1 MNINDSSFAI
11 VHDWFQKNSFGG
23 AEKVTFIID
32 KFLTEKYKAPDLF
45 ALVSNI
51 NSSKINNL
59 NYRKIHTSLIGK
71 LPLGNQYVQNYL
83 PFLPF
88 AIEQIDLRKYDFII
102 SSSHAFSKGVLTSPD
117 QIHLSYVHTPMRYAW
132 DQMNTYIKQSSL
144 SKLGCEVPIRF
155 ILYKLREWD
164 FYSSQRVDYLISNSN
179 FTAKRIKKYW
189 GLDSEVI
196 NPPVEIKRFKHNKN
210 RGDFY
215 LSVNRLVPNK
225 RIDLLIK
232 AFNKLKLPLVIIG
245 DGPERNKLKKM
256 AKPNISLL
264 SKTPDSVV
272 EDYMSRCRAFIYAGI
287 EDFGIAP
294 VEALASGAPV
304 IAYGKGGILDTI
316 NCLNKSEENK
326 IPTGIIFNK
335 QTSED
340 IFDTVDWFEDNK
352 IWKKFNSENL
362 NCYSYKFSPENFI
375 AKFES
380 SLNNAWNNF
389 KKKR

>member
-1 MNINDSSFAI
+1 MNIKDASFAI

-32 KFLTEKYKAPDLF
+32 KFLTEKYKTPELF

-51 NSSKINNL
+51 NSSKKNSF
-59 NYRKIHTSLIGK
+59 NYRKIHTSLIEK
-71 LPLGNQYVQNYL
+71 LPLANQYVQNYL

-88 AIEQIDLRKYDFII
+88 AIEQIDLREYDFII

-132 DQMNTYIKQSSL
+132 DQMNTYIKRSTL
-144 SKLGCEVPIRF
+144 SKLGFEMPIRF
-155 ILYKLREWD
+155 LLYKLRQWD
-164 FYSSQRVDYLISNSN
+164 FYSSQRIDYLISNSN

-232 AFNKLKLPLVIIG
+232 AFNKSKLPLVIIG
-245 DGPERNKLKKM
+245 DGPERKKLKQM
-256 AKPNISLL
+256 ANPNISLL

-304 IAYGKGGILDTI
+304 IAYGKGGILDTV
-316 NCLNKSEENK
+316 NCIRKSEDNK
-326 IPTGIIFNK
+326 IPTGIIFNN

-362 NCYSYKFSPENFI
+362 NHYSYKFSPENFKS
-375 AKFES
+375 KFES
-380 SLNNAWNNF
+380 SLNNAWNKF
-389 KKKR
+389 KKK